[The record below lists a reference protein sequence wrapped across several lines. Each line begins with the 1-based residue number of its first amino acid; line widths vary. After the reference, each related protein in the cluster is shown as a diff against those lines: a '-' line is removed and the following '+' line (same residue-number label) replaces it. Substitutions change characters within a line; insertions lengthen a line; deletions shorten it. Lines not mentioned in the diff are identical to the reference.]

1 MNPARQKEDTVFFA
15 AISMA
20 DPARR
25 EAFLDDACAGDDSL
39 RAVVA
44 KRLSAHGEAERF
56 FATTRAAL
64 SLGPED
70 LPQVSTAFAEVE
82 MDERIGTRI
91 GLYKVLRKIGEGG
104 CGAVYMAEQDQPV
117 RRRVA
122 LKVIK
127 LGMDTKNVIA
137 RFEAERQAL
146 ALMDHRSEEHTS

>member
-1 MNPARQKEDTVFFA
+1 MNPARQKEDTFFFFFA

-25 EAFLDDACAGDDSL
+25 EAFLDDACAGDDLL

-70 LPQVSTAFAEVE
+70 LPEVSTAFAEVE

-91 GLYKVLRKIGEGG
+91 GLYKVLQIGRAS
-104 CGAVYMAEQDQPV
+104 C
-117 RRRVA
+117 R
-122 LKVIK
+122 
-127 LGMDTKNVIA
+127 
-137 RFEAERQAL
+137 ERG
-146 ALMDHRSEEHTS
+146 